1 MDIRNSILRKQKIAA
16 LHQQLIDQMK
26 NEGHITSKSVEAAF
40 RAVPRH
46 HFLPELAVEDIY
58 QDQAIVTKKALDER
72 VVSSSSQPT
81 MMAIMLEQLQLQP
94 GQRVLEIGA
103 GTGYN
108 AALMAH
114 IVGKHGQ
121 VVTLDIDEDIVGSA
135 RSHLQAAGYEQVQ
148 VICADGFAGY
158 AEAAPYDRIILTVNA
173 ADIAPAWRE
182 QLKPDGRLLLPLSLR
197 GRQVSVVFEWVED
210 HLESVSMSFCRFV
223 SLRGALTEEIHTIE
237 LQPTPDLLTL
247 SLYSAPAVEAAT
259 VGAWLRQPYQ
269 EMDTSIQVTAQDL
282 LSSLS
287 LWVAT
292 REPGFCILM
301 AQGSEANRSS
311 IPMPLHS
318 QGQVAMSATGG
329 LLDEQSLCLL
339 VKDSEQ
345 PPAKGSEEQ
354 QMFTLKIRS
363 AGIDPQHSLAQRL
376 KAEIE
381 SWEQAGRPDAR
392 RLHIKAFPEQV
403 YYQKVEQELLVSQ
416 RWTRFV
422 ITW

>member
-26 NEGHITSKSVEAAF
+26 SKGHITSRSVEAAF

-46 HFLPELAVEDIY
+46 HFLPEQAVEDVY
-58 QDQAIVTKKALDER
+58 QDQAIVTKALDER

-114 IVGKHGQ
+114 IVGKRGQ
-121 VVTLDIDEDIVGSA
+121 VVTLDIDEDIVESA
-135 RSHLQAAGYEQVQ
+135 RAHLQAAGYGQVQ
-148 VICADGFAGY
+148 VVCADGFAGY
-158 AEAAPYDRIILTVNA
+158 AEAAPYDRIVLTVNA
-173 ADIAPAWRE
+173 ADIAPAWRD
-182 QLKPDGRLLLPLSLR
+182 QLKADGRLLLPLSLR
-197 GRQVSVVFEWVED
+197 GPQISVAFEWVED

-223 SLRGALTEEIHTIE
+223 SLRGALAEEIYTIE
-237 LQPTPDLLTL
+237 LQPMPDLLTL
-247 SLYSAPAVEAAT
+247 SLYAAPTVEAAT
-259 VGAWLRQPYQ
+259 VGAWLEHPYQ
-269 EMDTSIQVTAQDL
+269 KMDTAVQVTAQDL

-287 LWVAT
+287 LWLAT
-292 REPGFCILM
+292 REPGFCVLM
-301 AQGSEANRSS
+301 AQGSEANHSS

-318 QGQVAMSATGG
+318 QGQVAMSITSG

-345 PPAKGSEEQ
+345 LPAMGSGEQ
-354 QMFTLKIRS
+354 QPFTLKIRS
-363 AGIDPQHSLAQRL
+363 AGRDPQHSLAQRL
-376 KAEIE
+376 KEEIE
-381 SWEQAGRPDAR
+381 NWERVGRPDAR

-403 YYQKVEQELLVSQ
+403 YYQKVEHELLVSQ
-416 RWTRFV
+416 RWTNFV
-422 ITW
+422 INW